1 MISLKIG
8 AIVQARA
15 SSTRLPEKVL
25 LELPY
30 GSGIAV
36 LQQVI
41 RRLKT
46 SKQLNE
52 IIIATTTKPED
63 KRIVSI
69 AEEEDV
75 KFFRGSEKDVLKRF
89 YLSALENDLDVIVRV
104 TSDCPCV
111 DPLIVDQVIKAH
123 LDSKSDYTS
132 NINGG
137 FPRGLDVEVF
147 NFKVLE
153 TVFYEAAHDFE
164 KEHVTPYI
172 YKTHPEK
179 FKITSIL
186 SDESFEDNVRLTL
199 DTIEDY
205 AFLCCLYDYFP
216 DNNLFDS
223 DKIVLL
229 LKEKPWLKFIN
240 AKIIQKQIH
249 IDLKQELIE
258 SIKLLDLQELNRA
271 KKILED
277 YMDENIY
284 TD

>member
-8 AIVQARA
+8 AIVQART
-15 SSTRLPEKVL
+15 SSTRLPGKVL

-30 GSGIAV
+30 RSGITV
-36 LQQVI
+36 LQQVV

-46 SKQLNE
+46 SKILNE
-52 IIIATTTKPED
+52 IIIATTTKSED
-63 KRIVSI
+63 KTIVSI
-69 AEEEDV
+69 AEEECV

-104 TSDCPCV
+104 TSDCPCI
-111 DPLIVDQVIKAH
+111 DPIIVDQVINVH

-147 NFKVLE
+147 NFEVLE
-153 TVFYEAAHDFE
+153 KVFNEATHEFE
-164 KEHVTPYI
+164 KEHVTPFI
-172 YKTHPEK
+172 YRTHPEK
-179 FKITSIL
+179 FKIKSII
-186 SDESFEDNVRLTL
+186 SNKPFEDSLRLTL

-205 AFLCCLYDYFP
+205 AFLCCLYDYIEN
-216 DNNLFDS
+216 DLFDS
-223 DKIVLL
+223 DEIILL

-240 AKIIQKQIH
+240 AKVIQKQIH
-249 IDLKQELIE
+249 VNFKQELIE

-271 KKILED
+271 KKVLED
-277 YMDENIY
+277 YRNESMF